1 MNKKI
6 TEKEWMEDFKEFAAC
21 EDMAVPEELSNRIL
35 LRIKKDLSPPGW
47 LVFAK
52 TLGIQAIVG
61 TLSLGVCNQFGMNPF
76 NTETSLMNYFMKYG
90 HTVCMTL
97 CGFLFIGLGV
107 AFALMFLNR
116 DEIRVFKKNSFI
128 QVFSL
133 SVFSLVGFLTFGADI
148 VLSFALMWLL
158 GGLLGGLTPVLIANL
173 NKPMRS

>member
-6 TEKEWMEDFKEFAAC
+6 TEKKWMEDFKEFAAC
-21 EDMAVPEELSNRIL
+21 EDIAVPEELSNRVL
-35 LRIKKDLSPPGW
+35 LKIKKDLNPSAW

-76 NTETSLMNYFMKYG
+76 NTEVSLMNYFMKYG
-90 HTVCMTL
+90 HTFCMTL
-97 CGFLFIGLGV
+97 CGFLFMGLGV
-107 AFALMFLNR
+107 AFAFIFLNR

-133 SVFSLVGFLTFGADI
+133 SVFSLVSFLAFGADI
-148 VLSFALMWLL
+148 ILSFGLMWLL
-158 GGLLGGLTPVLIANL
+158 GGLLGGLTPVLIVNL
-173 NKPMRS
+173 RKFSRV

>member
-6 TEKEWMEDFKEFAAC
+6 TEKEWMEDFMEFTAC
-21 EDMAVPEELSNRIL
+21 EDIAVPEELSNRIL
-35 LRIKKDLSPPGW
+35 MKIKNDLNPSAW

-52 TLGIQAIVG
+52 MVGIQAIVG

-76 NTETSLMNYFMKYG
+76 NTEISLMNYFMKYG

-107 AFALMFLNR
+107 TFALMFLNK
-116 DEIRVFKKNSFI
+116 DEIRAFKKNSLI
-128 QVFSL
+128 QVFCL

-148 VLSFALMWLL
+148 VLSFGLMWLL
-158 GGLLGGLTPVLIANL
+158 GGLLGGLTSMFIYSHANL
-173 NKPMRS
+173 SRA